1 MSVKPTTRL
10 GYYSGIEP
18 AKHFTGQQK
27 DIPYDREGSSG
38 AAEFVQGRSR
48 PRMAGEIDIFTAEP
62 DYLRPPIKGL
72 WLNQPALRLST
83 PLRQPP
89 GGSPIPDETDFF

>member
-1 MSVKPTTRL
+1 MSVKPTTLL

-18 AKHFTGQQK
+18 AKHFTGRQK

-48 PRMAGEIDIFTAEP
+48 PRMAGEINIFTAEP

-72 WLNQPALRLST
+72 WLKQPSLRVSDI
-83 PLRQPP
+83 LR
-89 GGSPIPDETDFF
+89 GSPTPDETDFF